1 MAYNCGSEPE
11 FAEISTP
18 SGSVWNLRSLSERE
32 YQDFNDWKIYA
43 QEIINICD
51 EFMQQTFTNR
61 EVPKAPKVKLT
72 DLVYGARE
80 KKEKNLNELHTYL
93 ISKLVDSP
101 PDRMPTLATRY
112 TTLNDMLEDL
122 RSGYECIKGRNARL
136 ISDYIDYGEWLNVAF
151 EHFEWKKLSGT
162 MTGTFDGWL
171 EQNVEI
177 KGPYARMLRD
187 IAKRFGK
194 YKKIRQLGISFR
206 ELYNYKKDMMR
217 MFEENEEIEEFWRG

>member
-11 FAEISTP
+11 FTEINTP
-18 SGSVWNLRSLSERE
+18 SERK
-32 YQDFNDWKIYA
+32 YQYFNEWKIYA

-51 EFMQQTFTNR
+51 ECMQQNFTER

-93 ISKLVDSP
+93 ISKLVVDSP
-101 PDRMPTLATRY
+101 PDQMPTLATHY
-112 TTLNDMLEDL
+112 TTLDDLLEDL

-151 EHFEWKKLSGT
+151 EYFERKKWSGT

-177 KGPYARMLRD
+177 KGSYSRMLRD

-194 YKKIRQLGISFR
+194 YEKIRHLGISFR
-206 ELYNYKKDMMR
+206 ELYNSKKDIMR